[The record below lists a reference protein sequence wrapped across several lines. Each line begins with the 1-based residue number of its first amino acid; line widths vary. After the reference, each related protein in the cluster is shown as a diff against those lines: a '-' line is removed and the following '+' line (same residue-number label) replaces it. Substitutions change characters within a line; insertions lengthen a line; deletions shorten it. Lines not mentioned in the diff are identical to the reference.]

1 MVPALFFGFSASESE
16 RGFGGSL
23 FSVISESRRW
33 QPSSVRC
40 ALFIKSRSRL
50 LTGAVL
56 EVINRSKEKEVS
68 KAPLYINHH
77 RNVEGLSLDAL
88 FVVVA
93 LSKPRLD

>member
-1 MVPALFFGFSASESE
+1 MAKVSLGADMVKAGALWS
-16 RGFGGSL
+16 
-23 FSVISESRRW
+23 

-56 EVINRSKEKEVS
+56 EVINRSRGKEVS

-77 RNVEGLSLDAL
+77 RHVEGLSLDAL
-88 FVVVA
+88 FVAVA